1 MKSIFKIL
9 GITFPIF
16 LSSNASGNREEEASR
31 GNSLIVGEWDN
42 FQQYWQENTEEEIH
56 GIKTDDKH
64 KHLSLKIKEEKKGSF
79 LIEVREGRNGEN
91 FIENLYFTKK
101 DLKNNYVTLSGDT
114 LFIKGE
120 NHFKNKDAYKFI
132 RVRKFSGWIEY
143 PITEDNV
150 HHQGNLEIHDQGGMA
165 ALDIDGVDYTVEL
178 TQLIYGKKLE
188 IMKLAIYDMPLNK
201 VDINS
206 TSISYTWVNPDA
218 KRIGINLRKVISG
231 WTFIEPGLVNQNTW
245 RKKEE

>member
-1 MKSIFKIL
+1 MKSIYKFL
-9 GITFPIF
+9 GIKFPVF
-16 LSSNASGNREEEASR
+16 LSSSASGKSKKEVL
-31 GNSLIVGEWDN
+31 GKDSLLIGEWDN

-64 KHLSLKIKEEKKGSF
+64 RHLSLKIKEVEKGTF
-79 LIEVREGRNGEN
+79 LIEVREGRNGTV
-91 FIENLYFTKK
+91 FIENLHFTQE
-101 DLKNNYVTLSGDT
+101 DINKNNVELKGDT
-114 LFIKGE
+114 LFIQGE

-143 PITEDNV
+143 PITEDNM

-165 ALDIDGVDYTVEL
+165 ALDVDGVDYTVEL

-188 IMKLAIYDMPLNK
+188 IMKLAIYDMPLDK
-201 VDINS
+201 VGINS

-231 WTFIEPGLVNQNTW
+231 WTLIEPGFGNQNTW
-245 RKKEE
+245 REKEE

>member
-1 MKSIFKIL
+1 MKSIFKFL
-9 GITFPIF
+9 GINFPVFFSAESFSKNNEEI
-16 LSSNASGNREEEASR
+16 SSDL
-31 GNSLIVGEWDN
+31 SLIEGEWDN

-56 GIKTDDKH
+56 GIKTDDLH
-64 KHLSLKIKEEKKGSF
+64 RHLSLKIKKEKKGTF

-91 FIENLYFTKK
+91 FIENLHFSME
-101 DLKNNYVTLSGDT
+101 DLKNNNVKLSGDT

-120 NHFKNKDAYKFI
+120 NYFKNKDAYKFI

-150 HHQGNLEIHDQGGMA
+150 HHQGNLEIHDQGGMVELA
-165 ALDIDGVDYTVEL
+165 IDGVDYTVEL

-188 IMKLAIYDMPLNK
+188 IMKLAVYDMPLNK
-201 VDINS
+201 VGINS